1 MNDLDDNMQTLKLNA
16 IIKLDKKATGDV
28 VKTWT
33 ELSHSKKNINFK
45 PKDSINEGIEKFIEW
60 YKFYN
65 KI

>member
-33 ELSHSKKNINFK
+33 ELSHSKKILILNL
-45 PKDSINEGIEKFIEW
+45 
-60 YKFYN
+60 
-65 KI
+65 KIVLMRELRSL